1 MGGGASTSKYVV
13 KDDPKNGAESK
24 DKDDDIAAVLPQELE
39 HKSVPLEQPLPKR
52 APAQKEEVLKGLD
65 QARNTQLR
73 ALCVRVR
80 KALAESAA
88 IEQLPPGTTLEGS
101 KAWFHGQCLVLFG
114 QASVYLSPPR
124 RAEGA
129 PESVEV
135 AVLKRGDSFGRQL
148 HQGDM
153 SEEDL
158 LNQEAWEN
166 CKPRVVVPA
175 EGVGLRICRLLEV
188 DEARVGSKSIASF
201 AKRTHETSYLGPK
214 DEEVREQGHRFQGL
228 HTSSN
233 AAAASL
239 AFLPTTSTSISMLA
253 QLWLTSTP
261 PPVGIS
267 DLPTE
272 SGGALPRAH
281 FQAALWSP
289 LRDRLDQLTDE
300 IRRRQR
306 AKYRIHDCFP
316 LQGHQIVELKHHI
329 MHLTELWYGSA
340 RGGNLSIL
348 YSWFVE
354 AMEVLGVTAY
364 EYNKLPIEPSPDGW
378 AVVVDGAARKKA
390 LISRSGSDKSYV
402 ATGGVAQKQGR
413 SAIDNTVLRNVFF
426 PWEARDLLVGRLL
439 RKYLSRLLS
448 LRQRC
453 ILRRLA
459 QHFQLDVLRLA
470 QDSRTHNTLRSV
482 LAATP
487 KEEFEA
493 MGLDP
498 TDPLLQLLRRS
509 GAEVAGF
516 GQLDETMQRNV
527 WEAAKTLLRETA
539 PALAKEPEDGSLDVF
554 GRFINWSR
562 DYPGEFFEH
571 DKAQHVTVFI
581 AGMFSRRIVVV
592 KRSHME
598 RMTLARYF
606 PLSWKRQQPLWGSA
620 STGKFQVRPGGVKEG
635 SHVRANECPYAA
647 LHGMSLSAGG
657 FADQRISDRKT
668 VGYTLLM
675 ELQWI
680 RDPQA
685 NIENWYITDIEKI
698 IQEAWQLNPHGPVAH
713 ALPGEVFVSVGQNPK
728 VGSSIRQTQHTQLA
742 EGHWNKYPI
751 LKVEAARVFAAKDSP
766 FASAAGVKVEL
777 LNDVLGPQTMLEIVD
792 ICAEASDPENTG
804 LMLRCR
810 CPDIPPGLVRFL
822 TQLRLRLLERLGGPE
837 AIDFLVLCMSD
848 QEGSF
853 VVIFAP
859 TPQLMQ
865 LQEGHADLVPW
876 ANPLT
881 GESSEVAG
889 IEESRLDFGKGVGH
903 FLVLKDELRT
913 QLLGKG
919 EDTLRRIWAFNR
931 VPGARQVIEE
941 FIVQQNI
948 LET

>member
-1 MGGGASTSKYVV
+1 MGCGASASKYVV
-13 KDDPKNGAESK
+13 KDDAETTK
-24 DKDDDIAAVLPQELE
+24 GNAEKEENPAVLPAELSTE
-39 HKSVPLEQPLPKR
+39 APEQKIDPISPRL
-52 APAQKEEVLKGLD
+52 PAQKEEVFKALD

-80 KALAESAA
+80 KALAETAA

-101 KAWFHGQCLVLFG
+101 KAWFRGQCLVLFG
-114 QASVYLSPPR
+114 QASVILSPPK

-129 PESVEV
+129 PEDLEV

-166 CKPRVVVPA
+166 CKPRVVVP
-175 EGVGLRICRLLEV
+175 EGGVGLRICRLIEV
-188 DEARVGSKSIASF
+188 DDARLGSKSIASF
-201 AKRTHETSYLGPK
+201 VKRSHENGKENGKY
-214 DEEVREQGHRFQGL
+214 DEQVREQGHRFQGL
-228 HTSSN
+228 HAGTN

-239 AFLPTTSTSISMLA
+239 AFLPTTFTSLSILA

-267 DLPTE
+267 DLPLE
-272 SGGALPRAH
+272 SGGGLPRAH

-289 LRDRLDQLTDE
+289 LRDRLEQLTEE

-316 LQGHQIVELKHHI
+316 LQGHQIVELKHYI
-329 MHLTELWYGSA
+329 MHLTELWYGSS

-364 EYNKLPIEPSPDGW
+364 NYSRLPIEPSPDGW
-378 AVVVDGAARKKA
+378 AVVVDGAARKQA
-390 LISRSGSDKSYV
+390 LISRSGTDKSYV

-453 ILRRLA
+453 ILRRLS
-459 QHFQLDVLRLA
+459 QHLQLDVLRLA

-498 TDPLLQLLRRS
+498 ADPLLQLLRRS

-527 WEAAKTLLRETA
+527 WDAAKTLLRETA
-539 PALAKEPEDGSLDVF
+539 PPLAKEPTEDGNLDVF

-562 DYPGEFFEH
+562 DFPGEFFEH

-657 FADQRISDRKT
+657 FADQRNSDRKT

-698 IQEAWQLNPHGPVAH
+698 VQEAWQLNPHGPATH
-713 ALPGEVFVSVGQNPK
+713 ALPGEVFISVGQNPK

-751 LKVEAARVFAAKDSP
+751 LKVEASRVFAAKDCP
-766 FASAAGVKVEL
+766 FVVGAKVEQ

-792 ICAEASDPENTG
+792 ISTEASDPENCG

-810 CPDIPPGLVRFL
+810 SPDIPPGLIRFL

-853 VVIFAP
+853 VSIFAP

-881 GESSEVAG
+881 GESSEIAG

-913 QLLGKG
+913 QLLERG

-931 VPGARQVIEE
+931 VPGARKVIED
-941 FIVQQNI
+941 FILQQNI

>member
-1 MGGGASTSKYVV
+1 MGCGASAKYVV
-13 KDDPKNGAESK
+13 QTDEHVELPEKVEKEVTID
-24 DKDDDIAAVLPQELE
+24 LPQHLE
-39 HKSVPLEQPLPKR
+39 PVEVGRL
-52 APAQKEEVLKGLD
+52 PAQKEEVMKAID

-80 KALAESAA
+80 KALAATAA
-88 IEQLPPGTTLEGS
+88 IEHLPPGAVLEGS
-101 KAWFHGQCLVLFG
+101 KAWFSGQCLVLFG
-114 QASVYLSPPR
+114 QDSGESIEASEKLVFVGLR
-124 RAEGA
+124 I
-129 PESVEV
+129 V
-135 AVLKRGDSFGRQL
+135 AILKRGDSFGKQV
-148 HQGDM
+148 HQGEL
-153 SEEDL
+153 SEEEL

-166 CKPRVVVPA
+166 CQPRVVVPE
-175 EGVGLRICRLLEV
+175 EGVGLKICRLVEV
-188 DEARVGSKSIASF
+188 EDSRGIASKSVS
-201 AKRTHETSYLGPK
+201 KRATDDHG
-214 DEEVREQGHRFQGL
+214 QHRSQGL
-228 HTSSN
+228 SHFSLHGSSN
-233 AAAASL
+233 AAASL
-239 AFLPTTSTSISMLA
+239 AFLPTSAASISLLA
-253 QLWLTSTP
+253 QLWLTTTP
-261 PPVGIS
+261 PPIGIS
-267 DLPTE
+267 DLTE
-272 SGGALPRAH
+272 LGAVPRAH
-281 FQAALWSP
+281 FQAALWTP
-289 LRDRLDQLTDE
+289 LRDRLDQLTEE
-300 IRRRQR
+300 IKRRQK

-316 LQGHQIVELKHHI
+316 LQGHQIVELKHYI
-329 MHLTELWYGSA
+329 MHLTELWYGTD

-348 YSWFVE
+348 YAWFVE

-364 EYNKLPIEPSPDGW
+364 KYDKLPIDPSPDGW
-378 AVVVDGAARKKA
+378 AVVVDGDARKKA

-453 ILRRLA
+453 ILRRLSE
-459 QHFQLDVLRLA
+459 HLQLDVLRLA

-493 MGLDP
+493 MGLNP
-498 TDPLLQLLRRS
+498 TDPLLLLLKRS

-516 GQLDETMQRNV
+516 GQLDETMQRSV
-527 WEAAKTLLRETA
+527 WECAKTLLRETA
-539 PALAKEPEDGSLDVF
+539 PPLAREPGDETNLDVF

-562 DYPGEFFEH
+562 DYPGEYFEH

-620 STGKFQVRPGGVKEG
+620 STGKFQVRPAGVKEG

-657 FADQRISDRKT
+657 FADQRNSDRKT

-698 IQEAWQLNPHGPVAH
+698 LQEAYQLNPHGPAIH
-713 ALPGEVFVSVGQNPK
+713 ALPGEAFIAVGQNPK

-751 LKVEAARVFAAKDSP
+751 LKVAAARVFAAKACPMPIPD
-766 FASAAGVKVEL
+766 GTKVER
-777 LNDVLGPQTMLEIVD
+777 LNDILGPHTMLEIVD
-792 ICAEASDPENTG
+792 INAEGSDPENSG

-810 CPDIPPGLVRFL
+810 CPELAPGLVRFL
-822 TQLRLRLLERLGGPE
+822 TQLRLRLLECLGGPE

-881 GESSEVAG
+881 GESSEIAG

-903 FLVLKDELRT
+903 FLVLKEELRK
-913 QLLGKG
+913 QLLDKG

-931 VPGARQVIEE
+931 VPGSRKVIED